1 MTIYEKYLAIKENHY
16 PRGSH
21 LTLNSPSYEIEEIYS
36 QMLSESEN
44 KKKQK
49 ENEEIVKLNQNDLDR
64 RISCIS
70 QQRQRNR
77 EPLTRFPIVILF
89 IA

>member
-70 QQRQRNR
+70 QQIEKKKKEQVRKGREIGNR
-77 EPLTRFPIVILF
+77 
-89 IA
+89 